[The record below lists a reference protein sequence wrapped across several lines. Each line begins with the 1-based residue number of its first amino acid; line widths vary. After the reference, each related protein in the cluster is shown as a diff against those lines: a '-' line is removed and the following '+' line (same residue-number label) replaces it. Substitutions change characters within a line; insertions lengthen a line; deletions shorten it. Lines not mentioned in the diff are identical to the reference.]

1 VEEEGL
7 DISYRSQ
14 EEDSELVGLKV
25 AVCLSLSEEAT
36 AVYRKDHI
44 AV

>member
-1 VEEEGL
+1 VEEEDL
-7 DISYRSQ
+7 DTSYRSQ

-25 AVCLSLSEEAT
+25 AECPSLREEAT
-36 AVYRKDHI
+36 AVYRKDRI